1 MIMKLPRRFVPE
13 NLNPDDEKK
22 VSELYRSLLLRD
34 IPVDSAALRQW
45 ILDWSELNSVLGE
58 VSCRRYVAMTCNT
71 ADAQAAKAYADFVE
85 NIQPVI
91 NEYDDKLNKK
101 LMGHPAKDSLKNEFG
116 EWFKGVQVSLDLFS
130 PDNIPLETEENKEIQ
145 AYQKITGGMS
155 VEFEGKTQTMQQMA
169 TYMEKTDRGLRER
182 AWRAMWERRLQ
193 DKDAL
198 DNAFDKLFA
207 IRKQIAQNAHSRNF
221 IDYIFLAKHRFD
233 YTPADC
239 EDFHESIEKLILPL
253 LKELYKRR
261 AAKMGLE
268 KLRPWDLDVDPMN
281 RPPLKP
287 YSSGAELIE
296 KVDQIFES
304 IHPQAGKW
312 ARQMQAEKLIDPDSR
327 LGKAPG
333 GYQIG
338 FDESRL
344 PFIFMNSACTDR
356 DIYTLLHESGHS
368 FHQFAL
374 ANQPIF
380 PYRDVPAEF
389 AEVASMSMELIGMSN
404 LQPFY
409 GADKEAIERSIIG
422 ELTDVI
428 WLFPWVAS
436 VDSFQHRI
444 YRFPEHTAS
453 DRSDI
458 WSEIM
463 DRYDA
468 GIDYSGL
475 EAVRRNLWQKQLHI
489 FECPF
494 YYIEYGIAQIGALQV
509 WANFKKDPKKA
520 IDDLFKA
527 ESLGSSRPLP
537 ELFAAAG
544 IKFDFK
550 PSTLEPL
557 DGVVWDEISK
567 FG

>member
-1 MIMKLPRRFVPE
+1 MNRTYVPE
-13 NLNPDDEKK
+13 NLNVDDTHE
-22 VSELYRSLLLRD
+22 VSKLYRHLLQRE
-34 IPVDSAALRQW
+34 IPVDSAKLRQW
-45 ILDWSELNSVLGE
+45 ILDWSELESVLGE

-71 ADAQAAKAYADFVE
+71 ADEKAAKAYTDFVE
-85 NIQPVI
+85 NIQPI
-91 NEYDDKLNKK
+91 MNEYDDKLNKK
-101 LMGHPAKDSLKNEFG
+101 LVAHPAKDALQGEFG

-130 PDNIPLETEENKEIQ
+130 PDNIALETEENKEIQ

-155 VEFEGKTQTMQQMA
+155 VEFDGETKTMQQMA
-169 TYMEKTDRGLRER
+169 AYMERTDRELRER
-182 AWRAMWERRLQ
+182 AWRTMWERRLQ

-198 DNAFDKLFA
+198 DKSFDNLFA
-207 IRKQIAQNAHSRNF
+207 IRKQVAKNAHCKDF

-233 YTPADC
+233 YSPADC
-239 EDFHESIEKLILPL
+239 EAFHESIEKLVLPL
-253 LKELYKRR
+253 QKEIYKKR
-261 AAKMGLE
+261 AQKMGLE
-268 KLRPWDLDVDPMN
+268 RLRPWDLNVDPLD
-281 RPPLKP
+281 RAPLKP
-287 YSSGAELIE
+287 YSTGDELIE

-312 ARQMQAEKLIDPDSR
+312 AREMQAKKLIDPDSR

-374 ANQPIF
+374 ADQPIF

-404 LQPFY
+404 LKPFY
-409 GADKEAIERSIIG
+409 GNDREAIERSTIG
-422 ELTDVI
+422 ELEDVI

-436 VDSFQHRI
+436 VDSFQHRL
-444 YRFPEHTAS
+444 YNFPEHTAS

-458 WSEIM
+458 WTEIM

-468 GIDYSGL
+468 GVDYTGL

-520 IDDLFKA
+520 LDDLFRA
-527 ESLGSSRPLP
+527 ESLGSSRPVK
-537 ELFAAAG
+537 ELFEAAN
-544 IKFDFK
+544 IKFDFS
-550 PSTLEPL
+550 PRTLEPL
-557 DGVVWDEISK
+557 MQVVWDEISRY
-567 FG
+567 

>member
-13 NLNPDDEKK
+13 NLNPDDDKK
-22 VSELYRSLLLRD
+22 ISELYRSLLLRD
-34 IPVDSAALRQW
+34 IPAAATPLRDW

-58 VSCRRYVAMTCNT
+58 VSCRRYVAMTCDT
-71 ADAQAAKAYADFVE
+71 KDEKAAKAYADFVE

-101 LMGHPAKDSLKNEFG
+101 LMAHPSKDALKGEFG

-169 TYMEKTDRGLRER
+169 TYMENTDRGLRER
-182 AWRAMWERRLQ
+182 AWRAMWERRLK

-198 DNAFDKLFA
+198 DGAFDKLFK
-207 IRKQIAQNAHSRNF
+207 IRKEIARNAHCKDF

-233 YTPADC
+233 YSPADC
-239 EDFHESIEKLILPL
+239 EAFHESIEKLVLPL
-253 LKELYKRR
+253 LKEIYKKR
-261 AAKMGLE
+261 AQKMGLE
-268 KLRPWDLDVDPMN
+268 KLRPWDLDVDPLN
-281 RPPLKP
+281 RPALKP

-296 KVDQIFES
+296 KVDRIFES

-312 ARQMQAEKLIDPDSR
+312 AREMQAQNLIDPDSR

-344 PFIFMNSACTDR
+344 PFIFMNSAETDR

-374 ANQPIF
+374 AGQPIF

-389 AEVASMSMELIGMSN
+389 AEVASMSMELIGTSN
-404 LQPFY
+404 LKPFY
-409 GADKEAIERSIIG
+409 GDDKEAIARSIAG
-422 ELTDVI
+422 ELEDVI

-436 VDSFQHRI
+436 VDSFQHRL
-444 YRFPEHTAS
+444 YSFPEHTAS

-458 WSEIM
+458 WTEIM
-463 DRYDA
+463 DRYDT
-468 GIDYSGL
+468 GVDYSGL

-520 IDDLFKA
+520 IDDLFRA

-537 ELFAAAG
+537 ELFAAAN
-544 IKFDFK
+544 IKFDFTPK
-550 PSTLEPL
+550 TLEPL
-557 DGVVWDEISK
+557 MQVVWDELS
-567 FG
+567 

>member
-1 MIMKLPRRFVPE
+1 MNRTYVPE
-13 NLNPDDEKK
+13 NLNVDDTHE
-22 VSELYRSLLLRD
+22 VSKLYRHLLQRE
-34 IPVDSAALRQW
+34 IPVDSAKLRQW
-45 ILDWSELNSVLGE
+45 ILDWSELESVLGE

-71 ADAQAAKAYADFVE
+71 ADEKAAKAYTDFVE
-85 NIQPVI
+85 NIQPI
-91 NEYDDKLNKK
+91 MNEYDDKLNKK
-101 LMGHPAKDSLKNEFG
+101 LVAHPAKDALQGEFG

-130 PDNIPLETEENKEIQ
+130 PDNIALETEENKEIQ

-155 VEFEGKTQTMQQMA
+155 VEFDGETKTMQQMA
-169 TYMEKTDRGLRER
+169 AYMERTDRELRER
-182 AWRAMWERRLQ
+182 AWRTMWERRLK

-198 DNAFDKLFA
+198 DKSFDNLFA
-207 IRKQIAQNAHSRNF
+207 IRKQVAKNAHCKDF

-233 YTPADC
+233 YSPADC
-239 EDFHESIEKLILPL
+239 EAFHESIEKLVLPL
-253 LKELYKRR
+253 QKEIYKKR
-261 AAKMGLE
+261 AQKMGLE
-268 KLRPWDLDVDPMN
+268 RLRPWDLNVDPLD
-281 RPPLKP
+281 RAPLKP
-287 YSSGAELIE
+287 YSTGDELIE

-312 ARQMQAEKLIDPDSR
+312 AREMQAKKLIDPDSR

-374 ANQPIF
+374 AGQPIF

-404 LQPFY
+404 LKPFY
-409 GADKEAIERSIIG
+409 GNDREAIERSTIG
-422 ELTDVI
+422 ELEDVI

-436 VDSFQHRI
+436 VDSFQHRL
-444 YRFPEHTAS
+444 YNFPEHTAS

-468 GIDYSGL
+468 GVDYTGL

-520 IDDLFKA
+520 IDDLFRA
-527 ESLGSSRPLP
+527 ESLGSSRPVK
-537 ELFAAAG
+537 ELFEAAN
-544 IKFDFK
+544 IKFDFS
-550 PSTLEPL
+550 PRTLEPL
-557 DGVVWDEISK
+557 MQVVWDELN
-567 FG
+567 

>member
-1 MIMKLPRRFVPE
+1 MSKRNFVP
-13 NLNPDDEKK
+13 NDLNPDDSRA
-22 VSELYRSLLLRD
+22 VSALYQSLLQRD
-34 IPVDSAALRQW
+34 IPVDAAKLRQW
-45 ILDWSELNSVLGE
+45 ILDWSELESVLGE

-71 ADAQAAKAYADFVE
+71 ADENAAKAYTDFVE
-85 NIQPVI
+85 NVQPI
-91 NEYDDKLNKK
+91 MNEYDDKLNKK
-101 LMGHPAKDSLKNEFG
+101 LVAHPAKDALKGEFG

-155 VEFEGKTQTMQQMA
+155 VEFEGKTQTMQQLA
-169 TYMEKTDRGLRER
+169 AYMERTDRDLRER

-193 DKDAL
+193 DKEAL
-198 DNAFDKLFA
+198 DKAFDNLFA
-207 IRKQIAQNAHSRNF
+207 LRKQIAKNSHCKDF

-233 YTPADC
+233 YSPADC
-239 EDFHESIEKLILPL
+239 EAFHESIEKLVLPL
-253 LKELYKRR
+253 QKEIYKKR
-261 AAKMGLE
+261 AQKMGLDR
-268 KLRPWDLDVDPMN
+268 LRPWDLNVDPLN
-281 RPPLKP
+281 RAPLKP
-287 YSSGAELIE
+287 YRTGDELIE

-312 ARQMQAEKLIDPDSR
+312 AREMQAKKLIDPDSR

-374 ANQPIF
+374 AGQPIF

-389 AEVASMSMELIGMSN
+389 AEVASMSMELIGTSN
-404 LQPFY
+404 LKPFY
-409 GADKEAIERSIIG
+409 GDDKEAIARSIAG
-422 ELTDVI
+422 ELEDVI

-436 VDSFQHRI
+436 VDSFQHRL
-444 YRFPEHTAS
+444 YSFPEHTAS

-458 WSEIM
+458 WTEIM
-463 DRYDA
+463 DRYDT
-468 GIDYSGL
+468 GVDYSGL

-520 IDDLFKA
+520 IDDLFRA

-537 ELFAAAG
+537 ELFAAAN
-544 IKFDFK
+544 IKFDFTPK
-550 PSTLEPL
+550 TLEPL
-557 DGVVWDEISK
+557 MQVVWDELS
-567 FG
+567 

>member
-1 MIMKLPRRFVPE
+1 MNRTYVPE
-13 NLNPDDEKK
+13 NLNVDDTHE
-22 VSELYRSLLLRD
+22 VSKLYRHLLQRE
-34 IPVDSAALRQW
+34 IPVDSAKLRQW
-45 ILDWSELNSVLGE
+45 ILDWSELESVLGE

-71 ADAQAAKAYADFVE
+71 ADEKAAKAYTDFVE
-85 NIQPVI
+85 NIQPI
-91 NEYDDKLNKK
+91 MNEYDDKLNKK
-101 LMGHPAKDSLKNEFG
+101 LVAHPAKDALQDEFG

-130 PDNIPLETEENKEIQ
+130 PDNIALETEENKEIQ

-155 VEFEGKTQTMQQMA
+155 VEFDGETKTMQQMA
-169 TYMEKTDRGLRER
+169 AYMERTDRELRER
-182 AWRAMWERRLQ
+182 AWRTMWERRLQ

-198 DNAFDKLFA
+198 DKSFDNLFA
-207 IRKQIAQNAHSRNF
+207 IRKQVAKNAHCKDF

-233 YTPADC
+233 YSPADC
-239 EDFHESIEKLILPL
+239 EAFHESIEKLVLPL
-253 LKELYKRR
+253 QKEIYKKR
-261 AAKMGLE
+261 AQKMGLE
-268 KLRPWDLDVDPMN
+268 RLRPWDLNVDPLD
-281 RPPLKP
+281 RAPLKP
-287 YSSGAELIE
+287 YTTGDELIE

-312 ARQMQAEKLIDPDSR
+312 AREMQAKKLIDPDSR

-374 ANQPIF
+374 AGQPIF

-404 LQPFY
+404 LKPFY
-409 GADKEAIERSIIG
+409 GNDREAIERSTIG
-422 ELTDVI
+422 ELEDVI

-436 VDSFQHRI
+436 VDSFQHRL
-444 YRFPEHTAS
+444 YSFPEHTAS

-468 GIDYSGL
+468 GVDYTGL

-520 IDDLFKA
+520 IDDLFRA
-527 ESLGSSRPLP
+527 ESLGSSRPVK
-537 ELFAAAG
+537 ELFEAAN
-544 IKFDFK
+544 IKFDFS
-550 PSTLEPL
+550 PRTLEPL
-557 DGVVWDEISK
+557 MQVVWDEISRY
-567 FG
+567 

>member
-22 VSELYRSLLLRD
+22 ISELYRSLLLRD
-34 IPVDSAALRQW
+34 IPAAATPLRDW

-58 VSCRRYVAMTCNT
+58 VSCRRYVAMTCDT
-71 ADAQAAKAYADFVE
+71 KDEKAAKAYADFVE

-101 LMGHPAKDSLKNEFG
+101 LMAHPSKDALKGEFG

-169 TYMEKTDRGLRER
+169 TYMENTDRGLRER
-182 AWRAMWERRLQ
+182 AWRAMWERRLK

-198 DNAFDKLFA
+198 DGAFDKLFK
-207 IRKQIAQNAHSRNF
+207 IRKEIARNAHCRDF

-233 YTPADC
+233 YSPADC
-239 EDFHESIEKLILPL
+239 EAFHESIEKLVLPL
-253 LKELYKRR
+253 LKEIYKKR
-261 AAKMGLE
+261 AQKLGLE
-268 KLRPWDLDVDPMN
+268 KLRPWDLDVDPLN
-281 RPPLKP
+281 RPALKP

-296 KVDQIFES
+296 KVDRIFES

-312 ARQMQAEKLIDPDSR
+312 AREMQAQNLIDPDSR

-374 ANQPIF
+374 ANQPIVA
-380 PYRDVPAEF
+380 YRDVPAEF

-404 LQPFY
+404 LKPFY
-409 GADKEAIERSIIG
+409 GDDHETISRSILG

-444 YRFPEHTAS
+444 YSFPEHTAS
-453 DRSDI
+453 DRTDI
-458 WSEIM
+458 WNEIM

-475 EAVRRNLWQKQLHI
+475 EAVRGNLWQKQLHI

-520 IDDLFKA
+520 IDDLFRA

-537 ELFAAAG
+537 ELFAAAN
-544 IKFDFK
+544 IKFDFTPK
-550 PSTLEPL
+550 TLEPL
-557 DGVVWDEISK
+557 MQVVWDEL
-567 FG
+567 GA

>member
-1 MIMKLPRRFVPE
+1 MKRTFVPE
-13 NLNPDDEKK
+13 NLNVDDAHE
-22 VSELYRSLLLRD
+22 VSKIFGSLLQRD
-34 IPVDSAALRQW
+34 IPVNANALRQW
-45 ILDWSELNSVLGE
+45 ILDWSELESVLGE

-71 ADAQAAKAYADFVE
+71 ADENAAKAYESFVE
-85 NIQPVI
+85 NIQPVM

-101 LMGHPAKDSLKNEFG
+101 LVAHPAKEALKDEFG

-155 VEFEGKTQTMQQMA
+155 VEFEGKTRTMQQMN
-169 TYMEKTDRGLRER
+169 TYMERTDRELRER
-182 AWRAMWERRLQ
+182 AWRTMWERRLQ
-193 DKDAL
+193 DKEAL
-198 DNAFDKLFA
+198 DNAYDKLFA
-207 IRKQIAQNAHSRNF
+207 IRKEIAKNAHCKDF

-233 YTPADC
+233 YSPADC
-239 EDFHESIEKLILPL
+239 EAFHESIEKLVLPL
-253 LKELYKRR
+253 QKEMYKKR
-261 AAKMGLE
+261 AQKMGLD
-268 KLRPWDLDVDPMN
+268 KLRPWDLSVDPQN
-281 RPPLKP
+281 RAPLKP
-287 YSSGAELIE
+287 YSSGDELIE

-312 ARQMQAEKLIDPDSR
+312 AREMQAKKLIDPDSR

-374 ANQPIF
+374 ADQPIF

-404 LQPFY
+404 LKPFY
-409 GADKEAIERSIIG
+409 GEDKEAIERSTIG
-422 ELTDVI
+422 ELEDVI

-436 VDSFQHRI
+436 IDSFQHRL
-444 YRFPEHTAS
+444 YNFPQHTAD

-458 WSEIM
+458 WDEIM
-463 DRYDA
+463 SRYDA
-468 GIDYSGL
+468 GVDYTGL
-475 EAVRRNLWQKQLHI
+475 EAVRRNLWQKQLHL

-494 YYIEYGIAQIGALQV
+494 YDIEYGIAQIGALQV

-520 IDDLFKA
+520 IDDLFHA
-527 ESLGSSRPLP
+527 ESLGSSRPLK
-537 ELFAAAG
+537 ELFAAAN
-544 IKFDFK
+544 IKFDFSPK
-550 PSTLEPL
+550 TLEPL
-557 DGVVWDEISK
+557 MQVVWDEISRY
-567 FG
+567 

>member
-1 MIMKLPRRFVPE
+1 MNRTYVPE
-13 NLNPDDEKK
+13 NLNVDDTHE
-22 VSELYRSLLLRD
+22 VSKLYRHLLQRE
-34 IPVDSAALRQW
+34 IPVDSAKLRQW
-45 ILDWSELNSVLGE
+45 ILDWSELESVLGE

-71 ADAQAAKAYADFVE
+71 ADEKAAKAYTDFVE
-85 NIQPVI
+85 NIQPI
-91 NEYDDKLNKK
+91 MNEYDDKLNKK
-101 LMGHPAKDSLKNEFG
+101 LVAHPAKDALQDEFG

-130 PDNIPLETEENKEIQ
+130 PDNIALETEENKEIQ

-155 VEFEGKTQTMQQMA
+155 VEFDGETKTMQQMA
-169 TYMEKTDRGLRER
+169 AYMERTDRELRER
-182 AWRAMWERRLQ
+182 AWRTMWERRLK

-198 DNAFDKLFA
+198 DKSFDNLFA
-207 IRKQIAQNAHSRNF
+207 IRKQVAKNAHCKDF

-233 YTPADC
+233 YSPADC
-239 EDFHESIEKLILPL
+239 EAFHESIEKLVLPL
-253 LKELYKRR
+253 QKEIYKKR
-261 AAKMGLE
+261 AQKMGLE
-268 KLRPWDLDVDPMN
+268 RLRPWDLNVDPLD
-281 RPPLKP
+281 RAPLKP
-287 YSSGAELIE
+287 YSTGDELIE

-312 ARQMQAEKLIDPDSR
+312 AREMQAKKLIDPDSR

-374 ANQPIF
+374 ADQPIF

-404 LQPFY
+404 LKPFY
-409 GADKEAIERSIIG
+409 GNDREAIERSTIG
-422 ELTDVI
+422 ELEDVI

-436 VDSFQHRI
+436 VDSFQHRL
-444 YRFPEHTAS
+444 YNFPEHTAS

-458 WSEIM
+458 WTEIM

-468 GIDYSGL
+468 GVDYTGL

-520 IDDLFKA
+520 IDDLFRA
-527 ESLGSSRPLP
+527 ESLGSSRPVK
-537 ELFAAAG
+537 ELFEAAN
-544 IKFDFK
+544 IKFDFS
-550 PSTLEPL
+550 PRTLEPL
-557 DGVVWDEISK
+557 MQVVWDEISR
-567 FG
+567 

>member
-1 MIMKLPRRFVPE
+1 MNRTYVPE
-13 NLNPDDEKK
+13 NLNVDDTHE
-22 VSELYRSLLLRD
+22 VSKLYRHLLQRE
-34 IPVDSAALRQW
+34 IPVDSAKLRQW
-45 ILDWSELNSVLGE
+45 ILDWSELESVLGE

-71 ADAQAAKAYADFVE
+71 ADEKAAKAYTDFVE
-85 NIQPVI
+85 NIQPI
-91 NEYDDKLNKK
+91 MNEYDDKLNKK
-101 LMGHPAKDSLKNEFG
+101 LVAHPAKDALQDEFG

-130 PDNIPLETEENKEIQ
+130 PDNIALETEENKEIQ

-155 VEFEGKTQTMQQMA
+155 VEFDGETKTMQQMA
-169 TYMEKTDRGLRER
+169 AYMERTDRELRER
-182 AWRAMWERRLQ
+182 AWRTMWERRLQ

-198 DNAFDKLFA
+198 DKSFDNLFA
-207 IRKQIAQNAHSRNF
+207 IRKQVAKNAHCKDF

-233 YTPADC
+233 YSPADC
-239 EDFHESIEKLILPL
+239 EAFHESIEKLVLPL
-253 LKELYKRR
+253 QKEIYKKR
-261 AAKMGLE
+261 AQKMGLE
-268 KLRPWDLDVDPMN
+268 RLRPWDLNVDPLD
-281 RPPLKP
+281 RAPLKP
-287 YSSGAELIE
+287 YSTGDELIE

-312 ARQMQAEKLIDPDSR
+312 AREMQAKKLIDPDSR

-374 ANQPIF
+374 ADQPIF

-404 LQPFY
+404 LKPFY
-409 GADKEAIERSIIG
+409 GNDREAIERSTIG
-422 ELTDVI
+422 ELEDVI

-436 VDSFQHRI
+436 VDSFQHRL
-444 YRFPEHTAS
+444 YNFPEHTAS

-458 WSEIM
+458 WTEIM

-468 GIDYSGL
+468 GVDYTGL

-520 IDDLFKA
+520 IDDLFRA
-527 ESLGSSRPLP
+527 ESLGSSRPVK
-537 ELFAAAG
+537 ELFEAAN
-544 IKFDFK
+544 IKFDFS
-550 PSTLEPL
+550 PRTLEPL
-557 DGVVWDEISK
+557 MQVVWDEISR
-567 FG
+567 

>member
-1 MIMKLPRRFVPE
+1 MNRTYVPE
-13 NLNPDDEKK
+13 NLNVDDTHE
-22 VSELYRSLLLRD
+22 VSKLYRHLLQRE
-34 IPVDSAALRQW
+34 IPVDSAKLRQW
-45 ILDWSELNSVLGE
+45 ILDWSELESVLGE

-71 ADAQAAKAYADFVE
+71 ADEKAAKAYTDFVE
-85 NIQPVI
+85 NIQPI
-91 NEYDDKLNKK
+91 MNEYDDKLNKK
-101 LMGHPAKDSLKNEFG
+101 LVAHPAKDALQGEFG

-130 PDNIPLETEENKEIQ
+130 PDNIALETEENKEIQ

-155 VEFEGKTQTMQQMA
+155 VEFDGETKTMQQMA
-169 TYMEKTDRGLRER
+169 AYMERTDRELRER
-182 AWRAMWERRLQ
+182 AWRTMWERRLQ

-198 DNAFDKLFA
+198 DKSFDNLFA
-207 IRKQIAQNAHSRNF
+207 IRKQVAKNAHCKDF

-233 YTPADC
+233 YSPADC
-239 EDFHESIEKLILPL
+239 EAFHESIEKLVLPL
-253 LKELYKRR
+253 QKEIYKKR
-261 AAKMGLE
+261 AQKMGLE
-268 KLRPWDLDVDPMN
+268 RLRPWDLNVDPLD
-281 RPPLKP
+281 RAPLKP
-287 YSSGAELIE
+287 YSTGDELIE

-312 ARQMQAEKLIDPDSR
+312 AREMQAKKLIDPDSR

-374 ANQPIF
+374 AGQPIF

-404 LQPFY
+404 LKPFY
-409 GADKEAIERSIIG
+409 GNDREAIERSTIG
-422 ELTDVI
+422 ELEDVI

-436 VDSFQHRI
+436 VDSFQHRL
-444 YRFPEHTAS
+444 YNYPEHTAS

-458 WSEIM
+458 WTEIM

-468 GIDYSGL
+468 GVDYTGL

-520 IDDLFKA
+520 IDDLFRA
-527 ESLGSSRPLP
+527 ESLGSSRPVK
-537 ELFAAAG
+537 ELFEAAN
-544 IKFDFK
+544 IKFDFS
-550 PSTLEPL
+550 PRTLEPL
-557 DGVVWDEISK
+557 MQVVWDELN
-567 FG
+567 

>member
-1 MIMKLPRRFVPE
+1 MNRTYVPE
-13 NLNPDDEKK
+13 NLNVDDTHE
-22 VSELYRSLLLRD
+22 VSKLYRHLLQRE
-34 IPVDSAALRQW
+34 IPVDSAKLRQW
-45 ILDWSELNSVLGE
+45 ILDWSELESVLGE

-71 ADAQAAKAYADFVE
+71 ADEKAAKAYTDFVE
-85 NIQPVI
+85 NIQPI
-91 NEYDDKLNKK
+91 MNEYDDKLNKK
-101 LMGHPAKDSLKNEFG
+101 LVAHPAKDALQGEFG

-130 PDNIPLETEENKEIQ
+130 PDNIALETEENKEIQ

-155 VEFEGKTQTMQQMA
+155 VEFDGETKTMQQMA
-169 TYMEKTDRGLRER
+169 AYMERTDRELRER
-182 AWRAMWERRLQ
+182 AWRTMWERRLK

-198 DNAFDKLFA
+198 DKSFDNLFA
-207 IRKQIAQNAHSRNF
+207 IRKQVAKNAHCKDF

-233 YTPADC
+233 YSPADC
-239 EDFHESIEKLILPL
+239 EAFHESIEKLVLPL
-253 LKELYKRR
+253 QKEIYKKR
-261 AAKMGLE
+261 AQKMGHE
-268 KLRPWDLDVDPMN
+268 RLRPWDLNVDPLD
-281 RPPLKP
+281 RAPLKP
-287 YSSGAELIE
+287 YSTGDELIE

-312 ARQMQAEKLIDPDSR
+312 AREMQAKKLIDPDSR

-374 ANQPIF
+374 ADQPIF

-404 LQPFY
+404 LKPFY
-409 GADKEAIERSIIG
+409 GNDREAIERSTIG
-422 ELTDVI
+422 ELEDVI

-436 VDSFQHRI
+436 VDSFQHRL
-444 YRFPEHTAS
+444 YNFPEHTAS

-458 WSEIM
+458 WTEIM

-468 GIDYSGL
+468 GVDYTGL

-520 IDDLFKA
+520 IDDLFRA
-527 ESLGSSRPLP
+527 ESLGSSHPVK
-537 ELFAAAG
+537 ELFEAAN
-544 IKFDFK
+544 IKFDFS
-550 PSTLEPL
+550 PRTLEPL
-557 DGVVWDEISK
+557 MQVVWDELN
-567 FG
+567 

>member
-1 MIMKLPRRFVPE
+1 MNRTYVPE
-13 NLNPDDEKK
+13 NLNVDDTHE
-22 VSELYRSLLLRD
+22 VSKLYRHLLQRE
-34 IPVDSAALRQW
+34 IPVDSAKLRQW
-45 ILDWSELNSVLGE
+45 ILDWSELESVLGE

-71 ADAQAAKAYADFVE
+71 ADEKAAKAYTDFVE
-85 NIQPVI
+85 NIQPI
-91 NEYDDKLNKK
+91 MNEYDDKLNKK
-101 LMGHPAKDSLKNEFG
+101 LVAHPAKDALQGEFG

-130 PDNIPLETEENKEIQ
+130 PDNIALETEENKEIQ

-155 VEFEGKTQTMQQMA
+155 VEFDGETKTMQQMA
-169 TYMEKTDRGLRER
+169 AYMERTDRELRER
-182 AWRAMWERRLQ
+182 AWRTMWERRLK

-198 DNAFDKLFA
+198 DKSFDNLFA
-207 IRKQIAQNAHSRNF
+207 IRKQVAKNAHCKDF

-233 YTPADC
+233 YSPADC
-239 EDFHESIEKLILPL
+239 EAFHESIEKLVLPL
-253 LKELYKRR
+253 QKEIYKKH
-261 AAKMGLE
+261 AQKMGLE
-268 KLRPWDLDVDPMN
+268 RLRPWDLNVDPLD
-281 RPPLKP
+281 RAPLKP
-287 YSSGAELIE
+287 YSTGDELIE

-312 ARQMQAEKLIDPDSR
+312 AREMQAKKLIDPDSR

-374 ANQPIF
+374 AGQPIF

-404 LQPFY
+404 LKPFY
-409 GADKEAIERSIIG
+409 GNDREAIERSTIG
-422 ELTDVI
+422 ELEDVI

-436 VDSFQHRI
+436 VDSFQHRL
-444 YRFPEHTAS
+444 YNFPEHTAS

-458 WSEIM
+458 WTEIM

-468 GIDYSGL
+468 GVDYTGL

-520 IDDLFKA
+520 IDDLFRA
-527 ESLGSSRPLP
+527 ESLGSSRPVK
-537 ELFAAAG
+537 ELFEAAN
-544 IKFDFK
+544 IKFDFS
-550 PSTLEPL
+550 PRTLEPL
-557 DGVVWDEISK
+557 MQVVWDEISRY
-567 FG
+567 

>member
-1 MIMKLPRRFVPE
+1 MNRTYVPE
-13 NLNPDDEKK
+13 NLNVDDTHE
-22 VSELYRSLLLRD
+22 VSKLYRHLLQRE
-34 IPVDSAALRQW
+34 IPVDSAKLRQW
-45 ILDWSELNSVLGE
+45 ILDWSELESVLGE

-71 ADAQAAKAYADFVE
+71 ADEKAAKAYTDFVE
-85 NIQPVI
+85 NIQPI
-91 NEYDDKLNKK
+91 MNEYDDKLNKK
-101 LMGHPAKDSLKNEFG
+101 LVAHPAKDALQGEFG

-130 PDNIPLETEENKEIQ
+130 PDNIALETEENKEIQ

-155 VEFEGKTQTMQQMA
+155 VEFDGETKTMQQMA
-169 TYMEKTDRGLRER
+169 AYMERTDRELRER
-182 AWRAMWERRLQ
+182 AWRTMWERRLQ

-198 DNAFDKLFA
+198 DKSFDNLFA
-207 IRKQIAQNAHSRNF
+207 IRKQVAKNAHCKDF

-233 YTPADC
+233 YSPADC
-239 EDFHESIEKLILPL
+239 EAFHESIEKLVLPL
-253 LKELYKRR
+253 QKEIYKKR
-261 AAKMGLE
+261 AQKMGLE
-268 KLRPWDLDVDPMN
+268 RLRPWDLNVDPLD
-281 RPPLKP
+281 RAPLKP
-287 YSSGAELIE
+287 YSTGEELIE

-312 ARQMQAEKLIDPDSR
+312 AREMQAKKLIDPDSR

-374 ANQPIF
+374 ADQPIF

-404 LQPFY
+404 LKPFY
-409 GADKEAIERSIIG
+409 GNDREAIERSTIG
-422 ELTDVI
+422 ELEDVI

-436 VDSFQHRI
+436 VDSFQHRL
-444 YRFPEHTAS
+444 YNFPEHTAS

-458 WSEIM
+458 WTEIM

-468 GIDYSGL
+468 GVDYTGL

-520 IDDLFKA
+520 IDDLFRA
-527 ESLGSSRPLP
+527 ESLGSSRPVK
-537 ELFAAAG
+537 ELFEAAN
-544 IKFDFK
+544 IKFDFS
-550 PSTLEPL
+550 PRTLEPL
-557 DGVVWDEISK
+557 MQVVWDELN
-567 FG
+567 

>member
-1 MIMKLPRRFVPE
+1 MNRTYVPE
-13 NLNPDDEKK
+13 NLNVDDTHE
-22 VSELYRSLLLRD
+22 VSKLYRHLLQRE
-34 IPVDSAALRQW
+34 IPVDSAKLRQW
-45 ILDWSELNSVLGE
+45 ILDWSELESVLGE

-71 ADAQAAKAYADFVE
+71 ADEKAAKAYTDFVE
-85 NIQPVI
+85 NIQPI
-91 NEYDDKLNKK
+91 MNEYDDKLNKK
-101 LMGHPAKDSLKNEFG
+101 LVAHPAKDALQDEFG

-130 PDNIPLETEENKEIQ
+130 PDNIALETEENKEIQ

-155 VEFEGKTQTMQQMA
+155 VEFDGETKTMQQMA
-169 TYMEKTDRGLRER
+169 AYMERTDRELRER
-182 AWRAMWERRLQ
+182 AWRTMWERRLQ

-198 DNAFDKLFA
+198 DKSFDNLFA
-207 IRKQIAQNAHSRNF
+207 IRKQVAKNAHCKDF

-233 YTPADC
+233 YSPADC
-239 EDFHESIEKLILPL
+239 EAFHESIEKLVLPL
-253 LKELYKRR
+253 QKEIYKKR
-261 AAKMGLE
+261 AQKMGLE
-268 KLRPWDLDVDPMN
+268 RLRPWDLNVDPLD
-281 RPPLKP
+281 RAPLKP
-287 YSSGAELIE
+287 YATGDELIE

-312 ARQMQAEKLIDPDSR
+312 AREMQAKKLIDPDSR

-374 ANQPIF
+374 AGQPIF

-404 LQPFY
+404 LKPFY
-409 GADKEAIERSIIG
+409 GNDREAIERSTIG
-422 ELTDVI
+422 ELEDVI

-436 VDSFQHRI
+436 VDSFQHRL
-444 YRFPEHTAS
+444 YNFPEHTAS

-458 WSEIM
+458 WTEIM

-468 GIDYSGL
+468 GVDYTGL

-509 WANFKKDPKKA
+509 WANFKKNPKKA
-520 IDDLFKA
+520 IDDLFRA
-527 ESLGSSRPLP
+527 ESLGSSRPVK
-537 ELFAAAG
+537 ELFEAAN
-544 IKFDFK
+544 IKFDFSPK
-550 PSTLEPL
+550 TLEPL
-557 DGVVWDEISK
+557 MQVVWDELN
-567 FG
+567 

>member
-1 MIMKLPRRFVPE
+1 MNRTYVPE
-13 NLNPDDEKK
+13 NLNVDDTHE
-22 VSELYRSLLLRD
+22 VSKLYRHLLQRE
-34 IPVDSAALRQW
+34 IPVDSAKLRQW
-45 ILDWSELNSVLGE
+45 ILDWSELESVLGE

-71 ADAQAAKAYADFVE
+71 ADEKAAKAYTDFVE
-85 NIQPVI
+85 NIQPI
-91 NEYDDKLNKK
+91 MNEYDDKLNKK
-101 LMGHPAKDSLKNEFG
+101 LVAHPAKDALQGEFG

-130 PDNIPLETEENKEIQ
+130 PDNIALETEENKEIQ

-155 VEFEGKTQTMQQMA
+155 VEFDGETKTMQQMA
-169 TYMEKTDRGLRER
+169 AYMERTDRELRER
-182 AWRAMWERRLQ
+182 AWRTMWERRLQ

-198 DNAFDKLFA
+198 DKSFDNLFA
-207 IRKQIAQNAHSRNF
+207 IRKQVAKNAHCKDF

-233 YTPADC
+233 YSPADC
-239 EDFHESIEKLILPL
+239 EAFHESIEKLVLPL
-253 LKELYKRR
+253 QKEIYKKR
-261 AAKMGLE
+261 AQKMGLE
-268 KLRPWDLDVDPMN
+268 RLRPWDLNVDPLD
-281 RPPLKP
+281 RAPLKP
-287 YSSGAELIE
+287 YSTGDELIE

-312 ARQMQAEKLIDPDSR
+312 AREMQAKKLIDPDSR

-374 ANQPIF
+374 ADQPIF

-404 LQPFY
+404 LKPFY
-409 GADKEAIERSIIG
+409 GNDREAIERSTIG
-422 ELTDVI
+422 ELEDVI

-436 VDSFQHRI
+436 VDSFQHRL
-444 YRFPEHTAS
+444 YNFPEHTAS

-463 DRYDA
+463 NRYDA
-468 GIDYSGL
+468 GVDYTGL

-520 IDDLFKA
+520 IDDLFRA
-527 ESLGSSRPLP
+527 ESLGSSRPVK
-537 ELFAAAG
+537 ELFEAAN
-544 IKFDFK
+544 IKFDFS
-550 PSTLEPL
+550 PRTLEPL
-557 DGVVWDEISK
+557 MQVVWDELN
-567 FG
+567 

>member
-1 MIMKLPRRFVPE
+1 MNRTYVPE
-13 NLNPDDEKK
+13 NLNVDDTHE
-22 VSELYRSLLLRD
+22 VSKLYRHLLQRE
-34 IPVDSAALRQW
+34 IPVDSAKLRQW
-45 ILDWSELNSVLGE
+45 ILDWSELESVLGE

-71 ADAQAAKAYADFVE
+71 ADEKAAKAYTDFVE
-85 NIQPVI
+85 NIQPI
-91 NEYDDKLNKK
+91 MNEYDDKLNKK
-101 LMGHPAKDSLKNEFG
+101 LVAHPAKDALQGEFG

-130 PDNIPLETEENKEIQ
+130 PDNIALETEENKEIQ

-155 VEFEGKTQTMQQMA
+155 VEFDGETKTMQQMA
-169 TYMEKTDRGLRER
+169 AYMERTDRELRER
-182 AWRAMWERRLQ
+182 AWRTMWERRLQ

-198 DNAFDKLFA
+198 DKSFDNLFA
-207 IRKQIAQNAHSRNF
+207 IRKQVAKNAHCKDF

-233 YTPADC
+233 YSPADC
-239 EDFHESIEKLILPL
+239 EAFHESIEKLVLPL
-253 LKELYKRR
+253 QKEIYKKR
-261 AAKMGLE
+261 AQKMGLE
-268 KLRPWDLDVDPMN
+268 RLRPWDLNVDPLD
-281 RPPLKP
+281 RAPLKP
-287 YSSGAELIE
+287 YSTGDELIE

-312 ARQMQAEKLIDPDSR
+312 AREMQAKKLIDPDSR

-374 ANQPIF
+374 AAQPIF

-404 LQPFY
+404 LKPFY
-409 GADKEAIERSIIG
+409 GNDREAIERSTIG
-422 ELTDVI
+422 ELEDVI

-436 VDSFQHRI
+436 VDSFQHRL
-444 YRFPEHTAS
+444 YNFPEHTAS

-458 WSEIM
+458 WTEIM

-468 GIDYSGL
+468 GVDYTGL

-520 IDDLFKA
+520 IDDLFRA
-527 ESLGSSRPLP
+527 ESLGSSRPVK
-537 ELFAAAG
+537 ELFEAAN
-544 IKFDFK
+544 IKFDFS
-550 PSTLEPL
+550 PRTLEPL
-557 DGVVWDEISK
+557 MQVVWDELN
-567 FG
+567 

>member
-1 MIMKLPRRFVPE
+1 MNRTYVPE
-13 NLNPDDEKK
+13 NLNVDDTHE
-22 VSELYRSLLLRD
+22 VSKLYRHLLQRE
-34 IPVDSAALRQW
+34 IPVDSAKLRQW
-45 ILDWSELNSVLGE
+45 ILDWSELESVLGE

-71 ADAQAAKAYADFVE
+71 ADEKAAKAYTNFVE
-85 NIQPVI
+85 NIQPI
-91 NEYDDKLNKK
+91 MNEYDDKLNKK
-101 LMGHPAKDSLKNEFG
+101 LVAHPAKDALQGEFG

-130 PDNIPLETEENKEIQ
+130 PDNIALETEENKEIQ

-155 VEFEGKTQTMQQMA
+155 VEFDGETKTMQQMA
-169 TYMEKTDRGLRER
+169 AYMERTDRELRER
-182 AWRAMWERRLQ
+182 AWRTMWERRLQ

-198 DNAFDKLFA
+198 DKSFDNLFA
-207 IRKQIAQNAHSRNF
+207 IRKQVAKNAHCKDF

-233 YTPADC
+233 YSPADC
-239 EDFHESIEKLILPL
+239 EAFHESIEKLVLPL
-253 LKELYKRR
+253 QKEIYKKR
-261 AAKMGLE
+261 AQKMGLE
-268 KLRPWDLDVDPMN
+268 RLRPWDLNVDPLD
-281 RPPLKP
+281 RAPLKP
-287 YSSGAELIE
+287 YSTGDELIE

-312 ARQMQAEKLIDPDSR
+312 AREMQAKKLIDPDSR

-374 ANQPIF
+374 ADQPIF

-404 LQPFY
+404 LKPFY
-409 GADKEAIERSIIG
+409 GNDREAIERSTIG
-422 ELTDVI
+422 ELEDVI

-436 VDSFQHRI
+436 VDSFQHRL
-444 YRFPEHTAS
+444 YNFPEHTAS

-458 WSEIM
+458 WTEIM

-468 GIDYSGL
+468 GVDYTGL

-520 IDDLFKA
+520 IDDLFRA
-527 ESLGSSRPLP
+527 ESLGSSRPVK
-537 ELFAAAG
+537 ELFEAAN
-544 IKFDFK
+544 IKFDFS
-550 PSTLEPL
+550 PRTLEPL
-557 DGVVWDEISK
+557 MQVVWDEL
-567 FG
+567 GRN

>member
-1 MIMKLPRRFVPE
+1 MNRTYVPE
-13 NLNPDDEKK
+13 NLNVDDTHE
-22 VSELYRSLLLRD
+22 VSKLYRHLLQRE
-34 IPVDSAALRQW
+34 IPVDSAKLRQW
-45 ILDWSELNSVLGE
+45 ILDWSELESVLGE

-71 ADAQAAKAYADFVE
+71 ADEKAAKAYTDFVE
-85 NIQPVI
+85 NIQPI
-91 NEYDDKLNKK
+91 MNEYDDKLNKK
-101 LMGHPAKDSLKNEFG
+101 LVAHPAKDALQDEFG

-130 PDNIPLETEENKEIQ
+130 PDNIALETEENKEIQ

-155 VEFEGKTQTMQQMA
+155 VEFDGETKTMQQMA
-169 TYMEKTDRGLRER
+169 AYMERTDRELRER
-182 AWRAMWERRLQ
+182 AWRTMWERRLQ

-198 DNAFDKLFA
+198 DKSFDNLFA
-207 IRKQIAQNAHSRNF
+207 IRKQVAKNAHCKDF

-233 YTPADC
+233 YSPADC
-239 EDFHESIEKLILPL
+239 EAFHESIEKLVLPL
-253 LKELYKRR
+253 QKEIYKKR
-261 AAKMGLE
+261 AQKMGLE
-268 KLRPWDLDVDPMN
+268 RLRPWDLNVDPLD
-281 RPPLKP
+281 RAPLKP
-287 YSSGAELIE
+287 YSTGDELIE

-312 ARQMQAEKLIDPDSR
+312 AREMQAKKLIDPDSR

-374 ANQPIF
+374 ADQPIF

-404 LQPFY
+404 LKPFY
-409 GADKEAIERSIIG
+409 GNDREAIERSTIG
-422 ELTDVI
+422 ELEDVI

-436 VDSFQHRI
+436 VDSFQHRL
-444 YRFPEHTAS
+444 YNFPEHTAS

-458 WSEIM
+458 WTEIM

-468 GIDYSGL
+468 GVDYTGL

-520 IDDLFKA
+520 IDDLFRA
-527 ESLGSSRPLP
+527 ESLGSSRPVK
-537 ELFAAAG
+537 ELFEAAN
-544 IKFDFK
+544 IKFDFS
-550 PSTLEPL
+550 PRTLEPL
-557 DGVVWDEISK
+557 MQVVWDELN
-567 FG
+567 

>member
-1 MIMKLPRRFVPE
+1 MTRNFVP
-13 NLNPDDEKK
+13 NDLNPDDSRA
-22 VSELYRSLLLRD
+22 VSALYQSLLQRD
-34 IPVDSAALRQW
+34 IPVDAAKLRQW
-45 ILDWSELNSVLGE
+45 ILDWSELESVLGE

-71 ADAQAAKAYADFVE
+71 ANENAAKAYTDFVE
-85 NIQPVI
+85 NVQPVM

-101 LMGHPAKDSLKNEFG
+101 LVAHPAKDALKGEFG

-155 VEFEGKTQTMQQMA
+155 VEFEGKTQTMQQLA
-169 TYMEKTDRGLRER
+169 AYMERTDRNLRER

-193 DKDAL
+193 DKEAL
-198 DNAFDKLFA
+198 DKAFDNLFA
-207 IRKQIAQNAHSRNF
+207 LRKQIAKNSHCKDY

-233 YTPADC
+233 YSPADC
-239 EDFHESIEKLILPL
+239 EAFHESIEKFVLPL
-253 LKELYKRR
+253 QKEIYKKR
-261 AAKMGLE
+261 AQKMGLDR
-268 KLRPWDLDVDPMN
+268 LRPWDLNVDPLN
-281 RPPLKP
+281 RAPLKP
-287 YSSGAELIE
+287 YRTGDELIE

-312 ARQMQAEKLIDPDSR
+312 AREMQAKKLIDPDSR

-344 PFIFMNSACTDR
+344 PFIFMNSAETDR

-374 ANQPIF
+374 AGQPIF

-389 AEVASMSMELIGMSN
+389 AEVASMSMELIGTSN
-404 LQPFY
+404 LKPFY
-409 GADKEAIERSIIG
+409 GDDKEAIARSIAG
-422 ELTDVI
+422 ELEDVI

-436 VDSFQHRI
+436 VDSFQHRL
-444 YRFPEHTAS
+444 YSFPEHTAS

-458 WSEIM
+458 WTEIM
-463 DRYDA
+463 DRYDT
-468 GIDYSGL
+468 GVDYSGL

-520 IDDLFKA
+520 IDDLFRA

-537 ELFAAAG
+537 ELFAAAN
-544 IKFDFK
+544 IKFDFTPK
-550 PSTLEPL
+550 TLEPL
-557 DGVVWDEISK
+557 MQVVWDELS
-567 FG
+567 

>member
-1 MIMKLPRRFVPE
+1 MKLPRRFVPE

-22 VSELYRSLLLRD
+22 ISELYRSLLLRD
-34 IPVDSAALRQW
+34 IPAAATPLRDW

-58 VSCRRYVAMTCNT
+58 VSCRRYVAMTCDT
-71 ADAQAAKAYADFVE
+71 KDEKAAKAYADFVE

-101 LMGHPAKDSLKNEFG
+101 LMAHPSKDALKGEFG

-169 TYMEKTDRGLRER
+169 TYMENTDRGLRER
-182 AWRAMWERRLQ
+182 AWRAMWERRLK

-198 DNAFDKLFA
+198 DGAFDKLFK
-207 IRKQIAQNAHSRNF
+207 IRKEIARNAHCKDF

-233 YTPADC
+233 YSPADC
-239 EDFHESIEKLILPL
+239 EAFHESIEKLVLPL
-253 LKELYKRR
+253 LKEIYKKR
-261 AAKMGLE
+261 AQKMGLE
-268 KLRPWDLDVDPMN
+268 KLRPWDLDVDPLN
-281 RPPLKP
+281 RPALKP

-296 KVDQIFES
+296 KVDRIFES

-312 ARQMQAEKLIDPDSR
+312 AREMQAQNLIDPDSR

-374 ANQPIF
+374 ANQPIVA
-380 PYRDVPAEF
+380 YRDVPAEF

-404 LQPFY
+404 LKPFY
-409 GADKEAIERSIIG
+409 EDDHEAISRSILC

-444 YRFPEHTAS
+444 YSFPEHTAS
-453 DRSDI
+453 DRTDI
-458 WSEIM
+458 WNEIM

-475 EAVRRNLWQKQLHI
+475 EAVRGNLWQKQLHI

-520 IDDLFKA
+520 IDDLFRA

-537 ELFAAAG
+537 ELFAAAN
-544 IKFDFK
+544 IKFDFTPK
-550 PSTLEPL
+550 TLEPL
-557 DGVVWDEISK
+557 MQVVWDELSVSD
-567 FG
+567 

>member
-1 MIMKLPRRFVPE
+1 MNRTYVPE
-13 NLNPDDEKK
+13 NLNVDDTHE
-22 VSELYRSLLLRD
+22 VSKLYRHLLQRE
-34 IPVDSAALRQW
+34 IPVDSAKLRQW
-45 ILDWSELNSVLGE
+45 ILDWSELESVLGE

-71 ADAQAAKAYADFVE
+71 ADEKAAKAYTDFVE
-85 NIQPVI
+85 NIQPI
-91 NEYDDKLNKK
+91 MNEYDDKLNKK
-101 LMGHPAKDSLKNEFG
+101 LVAHPAKDALQGEFG

-130 PDNIPLETEENKEIQ
+130 PDNIALETEENKEIQ

-155 VEFEGKTQTMQQMA
+155 VEFDGETKTMQQMA
-169 TYMEKTDRGLRER
+169 AYMERTDRELRER
-182 AWRAMWERRLQ
+182 AWRTMWERRLQ

-198 DNAFDKLFA
+198 DKSFDNLFA
-207 IRKQIAQNAHSRNF
+207 IRKQVAKNAHCKDF

-233 YTPADC
+233 YSPADC
-239 EDFHESIEKLILPL
+239 EAFHESIEKLVLPL
-253 LKELYKRR
+253 QKEIYKKR
-261 AAKMGLE
+261 AQKMGLE
-268 KLRPWDLDVDPMN
+268 RLRPWDLNVDPLD
-281 RPPLKP
+281 RAPLKP
-287 YSSGAELIE
+287 YSTGDELIE

-312 ARQMQAEKLIDPDSR
+312 AREMQAKKLIDPDSR

-374 ANQPIF
+374 ADQPIF

-404 LQPFY
+404 LKPFY
-409 GADKEAIERSIIG
+409 GNDREAIERSTIG
-422 ELTDVI
+422 ELEDVI

-436 VDSFQHRI
+436 VDSFQHRL
-444 YRFPEHTAS
+444 YNFPEHTAS

-458 WSEIM
+458 WTEIM

-468 GIDYSGL
+468 GVDYTGL

-520 IDDLFKA
+520 IDDLFRA
-527 ESLGSSRPLP
+527 ESLGSSRPVK
-537 ELFAAAG
+537 ELFEAAN
-544 IKFDFK
+544 IKFDFSPK
-550 PSTLEPL
+550 TLEPL
-557 DGVVWDEISK
+557 MQVVWDELN
-567 FG
+567 

>member
-1 MIMKLPRRFVPE
+1 MNRTYVPE
-13 NLNPDDEKK
+13 NLNVDDTHE
-22 VSELYRSLLLRD
+22 VSKLYRHLLQRE
-34 IPVDSAALRQW
+34 IPVDSAKLRQW
-45 ILDWSELNSVLGE
+45 ILDWSELESVLGE

-71 ADAQAAKAYADFVE
+71 ADEKAAKAYTDFVE
-85 NIQPVI
+85 NIQPI
-91 NEYDDKLNKK
+91 MNEYDDKLNKK
-101 LMGHPAKDSLKNEFG
+101 LVAHPAKDALQGEFG

-130 PDNIPLETEENKEIQ
+130 PDNIALETEENKEIQ

-155 VEFEGKTQTMQQMA
+155 VEFDGETKTMQQMA
-169 TYMEKTDRGLRER
+169 AYMERTDRELRER
-182 AWRAMWERRLQ
+182 AWRTMWERRLQ

-198 DNAFDKLFA
+198 DKSFDNLFA
-207 IRKQIAQNAHSRNF
+207 IRKQVAKNAHCKDF

-233 YTPADC
+233 YSPADC
-239 EDFHESIEKLILPL
+239 EAFHESIEKLVLPL
-253 LKELYKRR
+253 QKEIYKKR
-261 AAKMGLE
+261 AQKMGLE
-268 KLRPWDLDVDPMN
+268 RLRPWDLNVDPLD
-281 RPPLKP
+281 RAPLKP
-287 YSSGAELIE
+287 YSTGDELIE

-312 ARQMQAEKLIDPDSR
+312 AREMQAKKLIDPDSR

-374 ANQPIF
+374 AGQPIF

-404 LQPFY
+404 LKPFY
-409 GADKEAIERSIIG
+409 GNDREAIERSTIG
-422 ELTDVI
+422 ELEDVI

-436 VDSFQHRI
+436 VDSFQHRL
-444 YRFPEHTAS
+444 YNFPEHTAS
-453 DRSDI
+453 DRGDI
-458 WSEIM
+458 WTEIM

-468 GIDYSGL
+468 GVDYTGL

-520 IDDLFKA
+520 IDDLFRA
-527 ESLGSSRPLP
+527 ESLGSSRPVK
-537 ELFAAAG
+537 ELFEAAN
-544 IKFDFK
+544 IKFDFS
-550 PSTLEPL
+550 PRTLEPL
-557 DGVVWDEISK
+557 MQVVWDELN
-567 FG
+567 

>member
-1 MIMKLPRRFVPE
+1 MTRNFVP
-13 NLNPDDEKK
+13 NDLNPDDSRA
-22 VSELYRSLLLRD
+22 VSALYQSLLQRD
-34 IPVDSAALRQW
+34 IPVDAAKLRQW
-45 ILDWSELNSVLGE
+45 ILDWSELESVLGE

-71 ADAQAAKAYADFVE
+71 ADEKAAKAYTDFVE
-85 NIQPVI
+85 NVQPVM

-101 LMGHPAKDSLKNEFG
+101 LVAHPAKDALKGEFG

-155 VEFEGKTQTMQQMA
+155 VEFEGKTQTMQQLA
-169 TYMEKTDRGLRER
+169 AYMERTDRDLRER

-193 DKDAL
+193 DKEAL
-198 DNAFDKLFA
+198 DKAFDNLFA
-207 IRKQIAQNAHSRNF
+207 LRKQIAKNSHCKDF

-233 YTPADC
+233 YSPADC
-239 EDFHESIEKLILPL
+239 EAFHESIEKLVLPL
-253 LKELYKRR
+253 QKEIYKKR
-261 AAKMGLE
+261 AQKMGLDR
-268 KLRPWDLDVDPMN
+268 LRPWDLNVDPLN
-281 RPPLKP
+281 RAPLKP
-287 YSSGAELIE
+287 YRTGDELIE

-312 ARQMQAEKLIDPDSR
+312 AREMQAKKLIDPDSR

-344 PFIFMNSACTDR
+344 PFLFMNSACTDR

-374 ANQPIF
+374 AGQPIF

-389 AEVASMSMELIGMSN
+389 AEVASMSMELIGTSN
-404 LQPFY
+404 LKPFY
-409 GADKEAIERSIIG
+409 GDDKEAIARSVAG
-422 ELTDVI
+422 ELEDVI

-436 VDSFQHRI
+436 VDSFQHRL
-444 YRFPEHTAS
+444 YSFPEHTAS

-458 WSEIM
+458 WTEIM
-463 DRYDA
+463 DRYDT
-468 GIDYSGL
+468 GVDYTGL

-494 YYIEYGIAQIGALQV
+494 YYIEYSIAQIGALQV

-520 IDDLFKA
+520 IDDLFRA

-537 ELFAAAG
+537 ELFAAAN
-544 IKFDFK
+544 IKFDFTPK
-550 PSTLEPL
+550 TLEPL
-557 DGVVWDEISK
+557 MQVVWDELS
-567 FG
+567 

>member
-1 MIMKLPRRFVPE
+1 MKKRNFVPE
-13 NLNPDDEKK
+13 NLNPDDEKEISK
-22 VSELYRSLLLRD
+22 LYRALLQRE
-34 IPVDSAALRQW
+34 IPVNTEKLHQW
-45 ILDWSELNSVLGE
+45 ILDWSELESVLGE
-58 VSCRRYVAMTCNT
+58 VSSRRYVAMTCNT
-71 ADAQAAKAYADFVE
+71 RDEKAAKAYSDFVE
-85 NIQPVI
+85 NIQPLMI
-91 NEYDDKLNKK
+91 EYDDKLNRK
-101 LMGHPAKDSLKNEFG
+101 LMVHPSKDSLKEEFG
-116 EWFKGVQVSLDLFS
+116 EWLKGVQVSLDLFS
-130 PDNIPLETEENKEIQ
+130 PDNIPLETEENKAIQ

-155 VEFEGKTQTMQQMA
+155 VEFDGEVKTMQQLA
-169 TYMEKTDRGLRER
+169 AYMEKTDRDLRER

-193 DKDAL
+193 DKEAL
-198 DNAFDKLFA
+198 DKSYDNLFA
-207 IRKQIAQNAHSRNF
+207 IRKQIAKNAHCKDF

-239 EDFHESIEKLILPL
+239 EAFHESIEKLVLPL
-253 LKELYKRR
+253 QKEMYKRR
-261 AAKMGLE
+261 AQKMGLT
-268 KLRPWDLDVDPMN
+268 KLRPWDLDVDPLS

-287 YSSGAELIE
+287 YQSGDELIE
-296 KVDQIFES
+296 KVDCIFES
-304 IHPQAGKW
+304 IHSQAGKW
-312 ARQMQAEKLIDPDSR
+312 AREMQAKKLIDPDSR

-344 PFIFMNSACTDR
+344 PFIFMNSANTDR

-374 ANQPIF
+374 ANQPIVA
-380 PYRDVPAEF
+380 YRDVPAEF

-404 LQPFY
+404 LKPFY
-409 GADKEAIERSIIG
+409 GNDHEAIARSTEG
-422 ELTDVI
+422 ELADVI

-436 VDSFQHRI
+436 IDSFQHRL
-444 YRFPEHTAS
+444 YSFPEHTAE

-475 EAVRRNLWQKQLHI
+475 EAVRRNLWQKQLHL

-509 WANFKKDPKKA
+509 WANFKKDPQKA

-527 ESLGSSRPLP
+527 ESLGSSRPIP
-537 ELFAAAG
+537 ELFATAN
-544 IKFDFK
+544 IKFDFTPK
-550 PSTLEPL
+550 TLEPL
-557 DGVVWDEISK
+557 MQVVWDELSRL
-567 FG
+567 